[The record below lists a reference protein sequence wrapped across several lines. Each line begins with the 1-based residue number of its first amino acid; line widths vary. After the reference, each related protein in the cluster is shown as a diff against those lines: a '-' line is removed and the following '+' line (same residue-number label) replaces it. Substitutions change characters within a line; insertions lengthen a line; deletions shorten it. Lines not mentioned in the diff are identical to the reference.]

1 MSRETAD
8 LKPLYLSEE
17 EALSLLE
24 LFVLGQT
31 ETTLA
36 QEQAMRKLA
45 NLTRHFLRSE
55 QDKNEM
61 EEGNREPFAFPPAHA
76 VVFA

>member
-24 LFVLGQT
+24 LFLVSQT

-36 QEQAMRKLA
+36 QEQAMLKIT
-45 NLTRHFLRSE
+45 NLTRRFLRSE
-55 QDKNEM
+55 KNELDA
-61 EEGNREPFAFPPAHA
+61 ESRELFVFPPVRA

>member
-1 MSRETAD
+1 MSLETVD

-24 LFVLGQT
+24 LCVMGQT
-31 ETTLA
+31 ETTTT
-36 QEQAMRKLA
+36 QEQAMLKLT
-45 NLTRHFLRSE
+45 NLSRRFLRSE
-55 QDKNEM
+55 QDKEEM
-61 EEGNREPFAFPPAHA
+61 EAAQREPLILPPLRA